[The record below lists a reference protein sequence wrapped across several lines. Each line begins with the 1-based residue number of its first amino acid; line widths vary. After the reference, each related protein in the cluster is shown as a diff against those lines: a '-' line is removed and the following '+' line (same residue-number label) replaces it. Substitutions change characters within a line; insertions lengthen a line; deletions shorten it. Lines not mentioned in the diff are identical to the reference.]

1 MRNIRKRIEI
11 LEPSIPS
18 SCGRETQDRIG
29 QPAQDADARLSSRSS
44 HHPAQTM
51 KLNRRR
57 CGFLLNSMQLQFL
70 NVDFGDNTMLV
81 CSVSCEQ

>member
-1 MRNIRKRIEI
+1 
-11 LEPSIPS
+11 
-18 SCGRETQDRIG
+18 
-29 QPAQDADARLSSRSS
+29 
-44 HHPAQTM
+44 M

-57 CGFLLNSMQLQFL
+57 CGFLLNSLQLQFL